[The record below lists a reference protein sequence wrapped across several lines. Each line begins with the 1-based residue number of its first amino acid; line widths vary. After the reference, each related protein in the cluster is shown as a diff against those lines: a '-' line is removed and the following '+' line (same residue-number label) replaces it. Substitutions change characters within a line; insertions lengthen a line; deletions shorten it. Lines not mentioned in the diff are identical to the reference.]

1 MLKKIE
7 YNTFDSILKDLV
19 IFFFSVLLIL
29 LTSTYTLANSLDMR
43 EIIADGRAVIIN
55 GDKKQAKNRALDDA
69 LYLASLRGG
78 AKVDGYSSVDSS
90 TRLNESL
97 LVRPVSSITDF
108 VIIEENADDT
118 HYNVKIR
125 AYLVS
130 VNNVSNCTDRNF
142 VNLTFLSPHF
152 TVSSKLEPWTHKL
165 PSAISQNIK
174 NNLLKVDF
182 IKLKDKS
189 NVYFNKKKLRFKSSD
204 LDYDGIVEGK
214 SISVKNGEFAIHPT
228 ILIDSIDGKIGR
240 FSKELM
246 IKLKLDVYEN
256 KNFNL
261 VDSLYY
267 DFSLHLGQE
276 TGYQHIDAFYK
287 KNYDKIKVLVEKS
300 LSKIQYRVMDQL
312 KCHPLE
318 ATVKEINNR
327 LIVSLGT
334 NQGLKKGKVGIISSN
349 GNDLSMNDWI
359 VVTVKN
365 TNEDF
370 SEVEP
375 LNPNNSNKSIEGKL
389 IKFLN

>member
-29 LTSTYTLANSLDMR
+29 LTSTYTLANNLDMR

-189 NVYFNKKKLRFKSSD
+189 NVYFNKKTLRFKSSD

-318 ATVKEINNR
+318 ATVKQINNR